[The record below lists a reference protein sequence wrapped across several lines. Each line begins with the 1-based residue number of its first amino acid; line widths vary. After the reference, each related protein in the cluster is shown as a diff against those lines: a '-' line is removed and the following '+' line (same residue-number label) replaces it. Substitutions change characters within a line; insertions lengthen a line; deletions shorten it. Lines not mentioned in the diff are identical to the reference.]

1 MTNRRNFIKQLSAVG
16 VASVVSG
23 NIAAKT
29 VATNAAS
36 TKEVNNPIT
45 SASGDK
51 IWACL
56 MHLSFNFAGRIDN
69 WGGLRTEFETDQSV
83 WDDAIKQMS
92 DNGINMV
99 VINLDDSVLWRSHPE
114 ISLKNSWIPEKL
126 REELEKIRKQGIE
139 PIPMLNFAATHD
151 AWMGKYSKM
160 VSTPPYYKVCE
171 DLIAEAIEL
180 FDNPRFIH
188 FGMDEEDYNHQ
199 KHFDYIVIRQN
210 ELWWSDLYFY
220 ISEAMKKNVR
230 PWVWSDYVWHHP
242 DMFFKM
248 MPKSV
253 IQSNW
258 FYGNDLNPENNRVK
272 AYIDLDAEGYDQ
284 VPTGSFHAIPQKN
297 FEAAND
303 KNIGNTVDF
312 CSKHIDDARL
322 MGFMQTFWMPTT
334 ERFRPTIMKAITL
347 LGDAKKRR
355 KKEIIK

>member
-1 MTNRRNFIKQLSAVG
+1 MTNRRNFIKQLSAAA
-16 VASVVSG
+16 VAGMVPNTISSQ
-23 NIAAKT
+23 IT
-29 VATNAAS
+29 ATKKINTS
-36 TKEVNNPIT
+36 TSPT
-45 SASGDK
+45 SEK

-56 MHLSFNFAGRIDN
+56 MHLSFNFAGGIKS
-69 WGGLRTEFETDQSV
+69 WGGLRAEFETDQSV
-83 WDDAIKQMS
+83 WDNAIKSMVN
-92 DNGINMV
+92 NGINMV
-99 VINLDDSVLWRSHPE
+99 VINLDDSILWRSHPE
-114 ISLKNSWIPEKL
+114 ISLKNSWTPERL

-151 AWMGKYSKM
+151 AWLGKYAKM
-160 VSTPPYYKVCE
+160 VSTPQYYKVCK

-242 DMFFKM
+242 EQFFKM

-258 FYGNDLNPENNRVK
+258 YYGEAFDTNQTYVK
-272 AYIDLDAEGYDQ
+272 AYLDLEAEGYDQ
-284 VPTGSFHAIPQKN
+284 IPTGSYHAVPSQDFKALN
-297 FEAAND
+297 P
-303 KNIGNTVDF
+303 KNIGNTVEF
-312 CSKHIDDARL
+312 CSKHISDSRL

-334 ERFRPTIMKAITL
+334 IRFEPTILKAIDL
-347 LGDAKKRR
+347 IGEAKRSFEEK
-355 KKEIIK
+355 